1 VTRPCTRADCEQ
13 GARPCPWIS
22 CRYHLFEELAPR
34 ILKVKKDK
42 LRDEPDERLLRV
54 LLGMEYSCSLD
65 WAAKGPHTLDQ
76 IGQMFGV
83 TRERIRQIQDK
94 GLKRLTGRCGI
105 SIKKDIIEILQ
116 EMGSRDGVKEW
127 K

>member
-1 VTRPCTRADCEQ
+1 LTRADCCD
-13 GARPCPWIS
+13 GPRPCPFIS
-22 CRYHLFEELAPR
+22 CRHHLFEELAPR
-34 ILKVKKDK
+34 ILKVKRDK
-42 LRDEPDERLLRV
+42 LGDQTDERLLRV
-54 LLGMEYSCSLD
+54 LMGMEYSCSLD
-65 WAAKGPHTLDQ
+65 WAEKGPNTLDQ

-94 GLKRLTGRCGI
+94 GLKRLVGRCGI

-116 EMGSRDGVKEW
+116 DMGSKDEGVGW